1 MIDFHTHSLLS
12 DGQLL
17 PTELVQ
23 RARVKGY
30 RAMAITDHADES
42 NIESIIKQITKVC
55 RQLNRDKWF
64 MAVPGV
70 ELTHIPP
77 HLIPAMVRKARTL
90 GARVVVGHGETLA
103 EPVARGTNMAY
114 IKAKVDILS
123 HPGLV
128 SADEC
133 RLAAKNSVYFEITSR
148 AGHSLSNG
156 HVASAARKHGVK
168 LVLNTDSHAPGD
180 LITDETALNIALG
193 AGLNT
198 TEFRRIEKNAEVLLK
213 KING

>member
-42 NIESIIKQITKVC
+42 NIEFVIRQITKVC

-64 MAVPGV
+64 KVIPGV

-77 HLIPAMVRKARTL
+77 HLIPTMVKKARAF
-90 GARVVVGHGETLA
+90 GARIVVGHGETLA

-114 IKAKVDILS
+114 IRSRVDILS

-128 SADEC
+128 SAGEC
-133 RLAAKNSVYFEITSR
+133 RLASSNSVFFEITSR
-148 AGHSLSNG
+148 AGHSISNG
-156 HVASAARKHGVK
+156 HVAAAAKKHGVS
-168 LVLNTDSHAPGD
+168 LVLNTDAHAPGD
-180 LITDETALNIALG
+180 LITDETALNVALG
-193 AGLNT
+193 
-198 TEFRRIEKNAEVLLK
+198 
-213 KING
+213 

>member
-42 NIESIIKQITKVC
+42 NIEFVIRQITKVC

-64 MAVPGV
+64 KVIPGV

-77 HLIPAMVRKARTL
+77 HLIPTMVKKARAL
-90 GARVVVGHGETLA
+90 GARIVVGHGETLA
-103 EPVARGTNMAY
+103 EPVSRGTNMAY
-114 IKAKVDILS
+114 IRSRVDILS

-133 RLAAKNSVYFEITSR
+133 RLAARNSVYFEITSR

-156 HVASAARKHGVK
+156 HVAAAAKKQGVN
-168 LVLNTDSHAPGD
+168 LVLNTDTHAPGD
-180 LITDETALNIALG
+180 LISDETALKIALG

-198 TEFRRIEKNAEVLLK
+198 TDFRRIEKNAEELLK
-213 KING
+213 KI

>member
-1 MIDFHTHSLLS
+1 MIDLHTHSLLS

-42 NIESIIKQITKVC
+42 NIEVVIRQIIKVC

-64 MAVPGV
+64 KVVPGV

-77 HLIPAMVRKARTL
+77 HLIPSMVKKARAL
-90 GARVVVGHGETLA
+90 GARIVVGHGETLA
-103 EPVARGTNMAY
+103 EPVARGTNVAY
-114 IKAKVDILS
+114 IKSKVDILS

-128 SADEC
+128 SPEEC
-133 RLAAKNSVYFEITSR
+133 RLAAANSIFFEITSR
-148 AGHSLSNG
+148 SGHSLSNG
-156 HVASAARKHGVK
+156 HVAAAAKKHCVN
-168 LVLNTDSHAPGD
+168 LVLNTDTHAPGD

-198 TEFRRIEKNAEVLLK
+198 TDFRKMEKNAEELLK
-213 KING
+213 KI